1 MTDLRMSPIGFGTW
15 SLRGKQCVDSVR
27 CALDCGYRLIDTAS
41 FYENET
47 QVGQAI
53 RDCGINRED
62 IIVQTKLYPNQYDDA
77 PRAID
82 QALARLDVGYIDILM
97 LHHPAHNDVKAYRAI
112 EEAIAKG
119 KVKAAGISCYYI
131 KECESFLP
139 KISVKPLV
147 IQNEIH
153 PLYQDREVVEYIQR
167 LGIGI
172 QSWYPLGGRE
182 HIRRLLQMPNL
193 LKIAHAHNRSLV
205 QVVLRWHLQRG
216 ICPLP
221 ESSNSEHIREN
232 INVFDFALSDAEMKE
247 IENLNRNEKHDWY

>member
-62 IIVQTKLYPNQYDDA
+62 IIVQTKLYPDQYDDA

-82 QALARLDVGYIDILM
+82 QALVRLNVGYIDILM

-153 PLYQDREVVEYIQR
+153 SIVPRKLAILIAR
-167 LGIGI
+167 GIGTRPI
-172 QSWYPLGGRE
+172 GA
-182 HIRRLLQMPNL
+182 IFF
-193 LKIAHAHNRSLV
+193 V
-205 QVVLRWHLQRG
+205 
-216 ICPLP
+216 
-221 ESSNSEHIREN
+221 
-232 INVFDFALSDAEMKE
+232 
-247 IENLNRNEKHDWY
+247 

>member
-1 MTDLRMSPIGFGTW
+1 MPNF
-15 SLRGKQCVDSVR
+15 
-27 CALDCGYRLIDTAS
+27 DTAS

-62 IIVQTKLYPNQYDDA
+62 IIVQTKLYPDQYDDA

-82 QALARLDVGYIDILM
+82 QALVRLNVGYIDILM

-221 ESSNSEHIREN
+221 GSSNSEHIREN